1 MLAIKK
7 RFVALEDEKKD
18 ERDGYKAEARCD
30 ITRADDQTDH
40 RDGGGG
46 DAGDKPVAPDD
57 GAGADEPPRAIS
69 GWFAARR
76 CNSWD
81 GPGAI
86 FARIGIAYTANG
98 PRKIFS
104 FQAFL
109 RVRSPG
115 LANI

>member
-1 MLAIKK
+1 MIRPITVMSHK
-7 RFVALEDEKKD
+7 VA
-18 ERDGYKAEARCD
+18 AVV
-30 ITRADDQTDH
+30 T
-40 RDGGGG
+40 
-46 DAGDKPVAPDD
+46 PVTSRSRLTMAP
-57 GAGADEPPRAIS
+57 APMNPLRAIS

-115 LANI
+115 LVNI